1 MKMRLRKQ
9 NIPIIA
15 IFLLL
20 ILALALG
27 NLIFN
32 IQNLDTGGESISGP
46 GEGDVPSE
54 VAPPISSDEEGSIYG
69 AIFSLFLAAV
79 IIIIIVW
86 AIKRKKEDE
95 SIGESI
101 IGYLTNEVIS
111 AALVIIFLVGMLY
124 LWDSG
129 AQDSLPRLL
138 EFTPFFPQREATNGG
153 IDGIS
158 QTNGTGIPVVE
169 TVPYG
174 FAIFLIASISLL
186 LIIALRFAVPS
197 LWELLTYKNRVIEEK
212 KKKMVSEISKTIEDL
227 EAGKDFRTTIFR
239 CYLQMCRLIEKH
251 GVPQR
256 PYLTPREFEE
266 KATKGGIRSKYLH
279 KITNLFEEARYSLH
293 GVSRKQRDEAVHSL
307 KEIKR
312 DLEV

>member
-1 MKMRLRKQ
+1 MRLRKQ

-15 IFLLL
+15 VFLLL
-20 ILALALG
+20 ISALALG

-32 IQNLDTGGESISGP
+32 IQNLDTGGESILGP
-46 GEGDVPSE
+46 GEGGVPSE
-54 VAPPISSDEEGSIYG
+54 VAPLVSSDGEGSIYG
-69 AIFSLFLAAV
+69 AIFGLFLAAV

-101 IGYLTNEVIS
+101 VDFLTNEVIG
-111 AALVIIFLVGMLY
+111 AVLVIIFMVGMLFCY
-124 LWDSG
+124 SG
-129 AQDSLPRLL
+129 VQDSLPRL
-138 EFTPFFPQREATNGG
+138 EFTPFFPQREVTNGG
-153 IDGIS
+153 INGTS
-158 QTNGTGIPVVE
+158 QTNGTGIPTVE

-212 KKKMVSEISKTIEDL
+212 KKKMISEISKTIEDL
-227 EAGKDFRTTIFR
+227 EAGKDFRATIFR
-239 CYLQMCRLIEKH
+239 CYSRMCGLIEKH
-251 GVPQR
+251 GVLQK

-266 KATKGGIRSKYLH
+266 RATKGGIKSKHLH

-293 GVSRKQRDEAVHSL
+293 EVSRKQRDEAVHSL

>member
-1 MKMRLRKQ
+1 MRLRKQ

-15 IFLLL
+15 VFLLL
-20 ILALALG
+20 ISALALG

-32 IQNLDTGGESISGP
+32 IQNLDTGGESILGP

-54 VAPPISSDEEGSIYG
+54 VAPLVSSDGEGSIYG
-69 AIFSLFLAAV
+69 AIFGLFSAAV

-101 IGYLTNEVIS
+101 LEYLTYEVIS

-129 AQDSLPRLL
+129 VQDSLPRLF

-153 IDGIS
+153 VNGTS
-158 QTNGTGIPVVE
+158 QTNGTGIPTVE

-212 KKKMVSEISKTIEDL
+212 KKKMISEISKTIEDL
-227 EAGKDFRTTIFR
+227 EAGKDFRATIFR
-239 CYLQMCRLIEKH
+239 CYSRMCRLIEKH
-251 GVPQR
+251 GVSQK

-266 KATKGGIRSKYLH
+266 RATKGGIKSKHLH

-293 GVSRKQRDEAVHSL
+293 EVSRKQRDEAVHSL